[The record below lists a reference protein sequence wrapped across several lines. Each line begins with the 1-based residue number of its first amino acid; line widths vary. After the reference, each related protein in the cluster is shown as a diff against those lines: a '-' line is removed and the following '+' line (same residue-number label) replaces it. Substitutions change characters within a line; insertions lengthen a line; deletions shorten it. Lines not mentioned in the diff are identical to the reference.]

1 MDGGAR
7 YRFLSVVGEGGFG
20 RVYRA
25 RLEAG
30 GGFHKDVAVKVLTD
44 PEPPKRLLQ
53 QFRDE
58 ARILGL
64 VRDRAFVGVDP
75 PIQIQG
81 RWAVVMEFVDG
92 MSCAELLARKPI
104 PPGVAVEIVG
114 EIARGL
120 HHAFH
125 MAGPNGEPLQLLHRD
140 IKPENV
146 QVTPTGEVKLLDF
159 GIARAN
165 FSEREFKTRHSL
177 GGTPGY
183 IAPER
188 LHGQELPAG
197 DVYSLGVLLHTV
209 ITAVRPKYAATINI
223 DEAGLPA
230 LGEAI
235 DHDLAGVP
243 QTMLVDEGAKRVL
256 ALAAWMR
263 AEDPGERP
271 TARQVE
277 EVCRTLRMAL
287 PAPFLREWAEA
298 EVQHRAQID
307 PDERVGQVY
316 TVDGAMVSV
325 DTAVPP
331 MVAAPPPTD
340 DGRTKVALGA
350 LLGGGAAVA
359 GGGAVLVLLA
369 MIGIAWSSG
378 MLGTGP
384 PTAAAPSASTEIM
397 AAPAPSASPAPP
409 PMEPP
414 AAPEVAP
421 PAPAAPDGPT
431 ASTKPSPSAS
441 ASAAAPSSGKVDSG
455 GGPKVITVIPV
466 GASAAPTAATT
477 PAPAA
482 SSSSAP
488 TGKVVVKT
496 IPSGATVK
504 RKGEAL
510 AGAGGVYTLP
520 IGTHVLYV
528 TSPAGESTSLP
539 VVVKADDSVSICYNF
554 DTNSSCAP

>member
-1 MDGGAR
+1 
-7 YRFLSVVGEGGFG
+7 
-20 RVYRA
+20 
-25 RLEAG
+25 
-30 GGFHKDVAVKVLTD
+30 
-44 PEPPKRLLQ
+44 
-53 QFRDE
+53 
-58 ARILGL
+58 
-64 VRDRAFVGVDP
+64 
-75 PIQIQG
+75 
-81 RWAVVMEFVDG
+81 
-92 MSCAELLARKPI
+92 
-104 PPGVAVEIVG
+104 
-114 EIARGL
+114 
-120 HHAFH
+120 
-125 MAGPNGEPLQLLHRD
+125 
-140 IKPENV
+140 
-146 QVTPTGEVKLLDF
+146 
-159 GIARAN
+159 
-165 FSEREFKTRHSL
+165 
-177 GGTPGY
+177 
-183 IAPER
+183 
-188 LHGQELPAG
+188 
-197 DVYSLGVLLHTV
+197 
-209 ITAVRPKYAATINI
+209 
-223 DEAGLPA
+223 
-230 LGEAI
+230 
-235 DHDLAGVP
+235 
-243 QTMLVDEGAKRVL
+243 
-256 ALAAWMR
+256 
-263 AEDPGERP
+263 
-271 TARQVE
+271 
-277 EVCRTLRMAL
+277 MAL